1 MTSTQ
6 SPTLRELS
14 RKIVELRGLSRA
26 STLVGL
32 TMLIVIG
39 LISVWSLRQMDVTG
53 AWVSHTYQ
61 VISATNQLLFDVKNA
76 ETAARAYR
84 LEPVD
89 QYRSDFETASGRVPD
104 DLSNLKSLTADNT
117 KQQARLSEL
126 TPILSRQI
134 QKLAEIISVRG
145 NSGLGDLET
154 IREELATKEDADA
167 VAELC
172 HQIQNEEYRL
182 LEERQQARRDR
193 LIQGFI
199 GTFGSLLLALIALFI
214 SSGQVRRAIGD
225 LIESDRRRHEY
236 ETLAASLFEAAPESI
251 LVVDKRGMIRKTNP
265 ETEHLF
271 GYGAAE
277 ITDQGVEMLVPDRL
291 HDACE
296 SFRQKFFSDDGRR
309 SAGKKFEISLLKKDG
324 VEFCGEVSVG
334 YLHTNDES
342 LAVAFT
348 SDVTQRRADELAI
361 KSYTQQLQLL
371 AGKLMTAQED
381 ERRRIARDLHDDL
394 SQKLAFLAM
403 DLGRLMNKEGSAGIR
418 AELKSLQQKARQAAD
433 FVRSISHQLHP
444 AVLEDLGLESAL
456 EEFCHEFQD
465 RSGIATNF
473 EYQDLPENIQ
483 AEIASAVYYVVA
495 ECLRNVAKHARAS
508 SVRVRLGS
516 EGMTLNLEVVDDGIG
531 IVQLAGNA
539 PPGIGIVAMRERLH
553 LLSGTIKLSAADRSG
568 TRVSVTLP
576 LSA

>member
-1 MTSTQ
+1 MTDTQ
-6 SPTLRELS
+6 SPTVRELS

-61 VISATNQLLFDVKNA
+61 VISATNQLLFDVTSA
-76 ETAARAYR
+76 ETATRAYL

-89 QYRSDFETASGRVPD
+89 QYRSGFETASGRVPD
-104 DLSNLKSLTADNT
+104 DLSNLESLTADNT
-117 KQQARLSEL
+117 KQQQRLSEL
-126 TPILSRQI
+126 TPILSRRI
-134 QKLAEIISVRG
+134 QRLAEIISVRG
-145 NSGLGDLET
+145 NSGFGDSER

-167 VAELC
+167 VGELC
-172 HQIQNEEYRL
+172 KQLQNEEYRL
-182 LEERQQARRDR
+182 LEERQRVRRDR

-199 GTFGSLLLALIALFI
+199 ATLGSLLLALIALII
-214 SSGQVRRAIGD
+214 SSGQVRRAISD

-236 ETLAASLFEAAPESI
+236 ESLAASLFEAAPESI
-251 LVVDKRGMIRKTNP
+251 LVVDQRGMIRKANR

-277 ITDQGVEMLVPDRL
+277 ITDQAVEVLVPGRL
-291 HDACE
+291 RDACE
-296 SFRQKFFSDDGRR
+296 AFRQRFFSDGTRSTGR
-309 SAGKKFEISLLKKDG
+309 KFEISLLRKDG
-324 VEFCGEVSVG
+324 GEFCAEVSVG

-348 SDVTQRRADELAI
+348 SDVTQRRADEMAI
-361 KSYTQQLQLL
+361 KAYTQQLQLL

-403 DLGRLMNKEGSAGIR
+403 DLGRLMNKEGSEGMR
-418 AELKSLQQKARQAAD
+418 VELKSLQQKARQAAD

-465 RSGIATNF
+465 RSGIATRF
-473 EYQDLPENIQ
+473 ECQDLPENIQ
-483 AEIASAVYYVVA
+483 TEIASAVYYVVA
-495 ECLRNVAKHARAS
+495 ECLRNVVKHARAS
-508 SVRVRLGS
+508 SVAVRLGA
-516 EGMTLNLEVVDDGIG
+516 EAMILNLDVLDDGIG
-531 IVQLAGNA
+531 IAQFQGKA

-553 LLSGTIKLSAADRSG
+553 LLNGSIKMGSAEGGG
-568 TRVSVTLP
+568 TRVSIKLP
-576 LSA
+576 LST